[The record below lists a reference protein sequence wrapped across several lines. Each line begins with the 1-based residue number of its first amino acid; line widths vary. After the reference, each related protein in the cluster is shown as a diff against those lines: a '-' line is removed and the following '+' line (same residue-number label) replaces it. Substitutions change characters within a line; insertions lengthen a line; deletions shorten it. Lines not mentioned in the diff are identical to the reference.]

1 MTDTSDDRVTRL
13 KHTLVRLA
21 PILLLV
27 ALALVV
33 AACAPSTGGSGTG
46 SPTPTPI
53 PSQAPLAPASPGA
66 NPFNLLAWLFTP
78 IFQALFITLVVL
90 DELTKVVPAWSA
102 GNIAIA
108 IILLT
113 ILLRVLVIPLYRRQ
127 LTSTRQMQLLAPE
140 VKELQ
145 RKYKGDRV
153 KQQAAVQEFY
163 KQRGINPA
171 GGCLPTILSMGLLI
185 PMYTV
190 IREGLTNYDITA
202 MLQVGPIDFA
212 QILGISCPAAP
223 TFDAA
228 GNVTNP
234 CLNPI
239 AFGVNWGLP
248 EHFTTGLVV
257 MGFGISI
264 LAIISSLLQLVASR
278 MTLPVADPKNDDQ
291 NIKIQRQMAY
301 FLPLIS
307 IAYGGFLPAGLFL
320 YWITATIIQ
329 IFQQYFIIG
338 WGGTFPLFGW
348 HPEFARNHSPRFP
361 VKLPEPKPVKPGE
374 PTSAAERSKALD
386 RDLSAQATIRP
397 NRSRG
402 GRRGRRR

>member
-1 MTDTSDDRVTRL
+1 MTDTSNDRVTRL
-13 KHTLVRLA
+13 KQTLVRLA

-33 AACAPSTGGSGTG
+33 AACAPGAGGTGSG

-78 IFQALFITLVVL
+78 IFQALFITLVIL
-90 DELTKVVPAWSA
+90 DELTKVIPAWSA

-234 CLNPI
+234 CLNPM

-248 EHFTTGLVV
+248 EHFTTGLMV

-348 HPEFARNHSPRFP
+348 HPDFARNHSPRFP
-361 VKLPEPKPVKPGE
+361 VKLPEPRPLKPGE
-374 PTSAAERSKALD
+374 TTSAAERSKALD
-386 RDLSAQATIRP
+386 RDISAQSTIRP
-397 NRSRG
+397 NRTRS